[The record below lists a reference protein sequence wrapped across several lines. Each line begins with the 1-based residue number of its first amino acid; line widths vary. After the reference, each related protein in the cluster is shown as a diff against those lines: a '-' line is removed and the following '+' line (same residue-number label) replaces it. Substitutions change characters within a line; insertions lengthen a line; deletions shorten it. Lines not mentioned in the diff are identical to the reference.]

1 MGVYMKYIMLAAV
14 TALAVGTAVTAHAEN
29 ERPRYIAGQPAELA
43 GTPEVDRPTYAAA
56 GSNVA
61 SLTALLANWDQAGF
75 DTPSKPSQYRV
86 YGRKGYVTS
95 GPGYNATASLIRS
108 AVNAF
113 KEGRIRDAETDIAQ
127 ASSLLAA
134 SNPRRA

>member
-1 MGVYMKYIMLAAV
+1 MKYIMLAAV

-29 ERPRYIAGQPAELA
+29 ERPRYMAAQPA
-43 GTPEVDRPTYAAA
+43 VDRATYAAA
-56 GSNVA
+56 ASNA
-61 SLTALLANWDQAGF
+61 TSLTTLLAEWDQAGF

-86 YGRKGYVTS
+86 YGRHGYVTS
-95 GPGYNATASLIRS
+95 GPGYTAMASLIRS
-108 AVNAF
+108 AVNASR
-113 KEGRIRDAETDIAQ
+113 EGRVRDAETDIAQ